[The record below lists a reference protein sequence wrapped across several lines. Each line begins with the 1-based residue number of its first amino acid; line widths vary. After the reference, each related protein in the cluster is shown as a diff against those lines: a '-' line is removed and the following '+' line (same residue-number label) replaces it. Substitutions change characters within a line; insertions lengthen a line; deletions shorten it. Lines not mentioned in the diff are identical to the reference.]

1 MRTAA
6 AIASS
11 IGPAAS
17 PRWARLDRFTAIGT
31 TASILVLFS
40 VSGGLLWLLGYNYDG
55 LAGGAL
61 TKIHPSTYMISAVF
75 AWSILACGDPVSR
88 SIHLANRRPATVLML
103 VVSIAVLIVTALRD
117 GPGMGGIV
125 DTYIGACLLVL
136 LLADADD
143 RRMAALERLL
153 HVVMTL
159 NALLALGEFAAQT
172 RLFPYRFDGAVFE
185 TDTRSSALHGHP
197 LANAMITAC
206 YLMALLNGGRA
217 LPTPMRALMIG
228 LQSAA
233 LVVFG
238 GRTAILT
245 SLLLGGAY
253 GIAALLRSLKGGRVS
268 LIGAAA
274 GIVLVAFVP
283 AAVGAL
289 IAGGFFD
296 DLVSRFVS
304 DGGSANARKE
314 MFELLKMFSL
324 QDLVFGPDVELVDTL
339 RRINGLEWGIE
350 NPFIRMTLYQGAIVT
365 AVVTVAFALF
375 MYELARVSRRGL
387 WLPMLAWIILLN
399 GSESIA
405 TKTILPAKFAVV
417 ALCMYRPDRS
427 AQRAALRT
435 PSSTRAL

>member
-1 MRTAA
+1 MPAAA
-6 AIASS
+6 AIVS
-11 IGPAAS
+11 AAT
-17 PRWARLDRFTAIGT
+17 PRWARIDRFTAMGT
-31 TASILVLFS
+31 AASVLVLFS

-61 TKIHPSTYMISAVF
+61 TKIHPSTYMISGMF
-75 AWSILACGDPVSR
+75 AWSILASGDPVSR

-117 GPGMGGIV
+117 APGLGGIV
-125 DTYIGACLLVL
+125 DTYIAACLLVL
-136 LLADADD
+136 LLVDADE

-153 HVVMTL
+153 HVVMTV
-159 NALLALGEFAAQT
+159 NALLALGEFATQI

-206 YLMALLNGGRA
+206 YLMALMNGSRGLSAPLRA
-217 LPTPMRALMIG
+217 SLIG

-238 GRTAILT
+238 GRTALLV
-245 SLLLGGAY
+245 SLLLGSAY
-253 GIAALLRSLKGGRVS
+253 GLAALLRSLKGGRVS
-268 LIGAAA
+268 LVGAAA
-274 GIVLVAFVP
+274 GIVLVAFIP
-283 AAVGAL
+283 AAIAAL

-296 DLVSRFVS
+296 DLAARFIS

-324 QDLVFGPDVELVDTL
+324 KDLIIGPDIELVDTL

-350 NPFIRMTLYQGAIVT
+350 NPFIRMTLYQGAIIT
-365 AVVTVAFALF
+365 LMVTVAFALF
-375 MYELARVSRRGL
+375 MYELARVTRPGL
-387 WLPMLAWIILLN
+387 WLPMVAWIILLN

-405 TKTILPAKFAVV
+405 TKTTLPAKFAVV
-417 ALCMYRPDRS
+417 ALCMYRPDRR
-427 AQRAALRT
+427 AQRST
-435 PSSTRAL
+435 FTMPSSARAL